1 MVNGRSIGRFNR
13 QTLNNRHDPDFPH
26 AQLHTTIASPPQLH
40 SGLPL
45 RRGRVEAV
53 LFKVRATTRGMS
65 PNFPHPRWIMRWI
78 MRCIMALMM
87 AVVVWLSAVRLEAQV
102 VLDPGFGMPGSKA
115 VPSPGFDLALQAL
128 AAGDYTHGLEIA
140 LRDHQG
146 GIRAGPQRWIDSI
159 ASAAAVGECH
169 YELGSL
175 REAVAAYDE
184 SLLLSAAHAEWLL
197 AVQFPPQGPR
207 QLMQQRVATWG
218 RSQRN
223 TSPAGIPGTISIR
236 LGGADP
242 NDVLKKGGV
251 LAPPV
256 NYPIRPQE
264 IMRALVIAMYR
275 RGVILG
281 ELARE
286 GSAIDEAAKALLRRP
301 APPNHYSQSWVDI
314 ALGTALWSQG
324 KADQAQP
331 LLTRGL
337 MIGNQFDH
345 QLTSWGLIVL
355 GRIALDGD
363 QPAAAARYFEEATYT
378 AADYG
383 DVRALEEAFR
393 LAATAHLAAGTR
405 GVPPVIRG
413 GADWSRTTL
422 PVLRA
427 TLLGLEAECMAAAGD
442 AQAATATLGEIDGRL
457 MRGDPGRGLA
467 GVQQAYA
474 MALTAYDTGDVAGGD
489 RELDRALTIARRRT
503 PALFQ
508 TSRLVEMLMAGF
520 GGISDRQADLLFAKL
535 LGDPSPRDTAVDPL
549 GALVRLSAPRTEAF
563 EAWSAAASRR
573 GSDATLNA
581 TEAAVRSRWLVNQ
594 PLGGRR
600 SAVEFLLG
608 SDPERLPRA
617 DAARRAAMLARHPEL
632 SAVLDSITKVRT
644 PLTASLLAVAGQPNA
659 AAEEGGPRQQVPGD
673 AAAWREYQRLADRG
687 RQFVAKISVGR
698 EAPPLDMP
706 PLTQATEIRRRL
718 APRQLILSF
727 HWNAAGLQAALES
740 HDRVATWQVR
750 QPAAVAKEIAALAKN
765 LCLFDPIAPVPTDR
779 LLASDWQTPAERIE
793 RLLFENSKVE
803 LAEGIDELVIVPDGM
818 LWYLPFELLPVG
830 SARPAGGGPRPPR
843 SPAGTETAAAA
854 SIAALSRDGADEQP
868 ESRRL
873 RDVCRIRYCPTRSL
887 AVLRFETPQTGG
899 PVGIYVGRLFR
910 GDKPAVAQEWGQQ
923 LTSSIDRAVVLPAPG
938 PAAPMPLVA
947 SLLDTLV
954 VFDELSGD
962 GPLAARPLFSMQGG
976 RPAMT
981 FGDWL
986 GSPSKRPRC
995 IVLPGFQSA
1004 MTGGLAKPPAR
1015 PGEEIFLAVTDL
1027 VAAGGRTA
1035 LVSRWRMGGKTSV
1048 DLVEEFLRDRTAAE
1062 AEAEAPSSAESW
1074 ERAVELATAEQPDVG
1089 REPRLK
1095 QSPQAVLPDARHPF
1109 LWAGYLLVD
1118 CGAGRY
1124 DDPPPAGPAQQARPA
1139 QPPVAPNPAVAPPQ
1153 AGGPQ
1158 AGAPPAAAPGPQ
1170 PRGPLNPAMPR
1181 PK

>member
-1 MVNGRSIGRFNR
+1 M
-13 QTLNNRHDPDFPH
+13 P
-26 AQLHTTIASPPQLH
+26 
-40 SGLPL
+40 
-45 RRGRVEAV
+45 
-53 LFKVRATTRGMS
+53 AT
-65 PNFPHPRWIMRWI
+65 FQHPCRIV
-78 MRCIMALMM
+78 ALMM
-87 AVVVWLSAVRLEAQV
+87 AVIMGLSAARSGAQV
-102 VLDPGFGMPGSKA
+102 VLQPGFGMPAGQA
-115 VPSPGFDLALQAL
+115 VPSPGYDLALTAL
-128 AAGDYTHGLEIA
+128 ASGDFTNGLEIA
-140 LRDHQG
+140 IREHKG

-159 ASAAAVGECH
+159 ASATVVGECH

-184 SLLLSAAHAEWLL
+184 ALLVSAAHAEWLL
-197 AVQFPPQGPR
+197 AVQFPPQAPR
-207 QLMQQRVATWG
+207 PLVQQRVATWG

-223 TSPAGIPGTISIR
+223 TTPAGIPGTISIR
-236 LGGADP
+236 LGGTDP
-242 NDVLKKGGV
+242 NEVLQKGGV
-251 LAPPV
+251 LAAPV

-264 IMRALVIAMYR
+264 IMRALVIALYR

-286 GSAIDEAAKALLRRP
+286 GAAIDEAAKALLRRP
-301 APPNHYSQSWVDI
+301 APPNHYSQSWIDI

-324 KADQAQP
+324 KAEQAQP

-337 MIGNQFDH
+337 LIGNQFDH
-345 QLTSWGLIVL
+345 SLTSWGLIVL

-383 DVRALEEAFR
+383 DARALEEAFR
-393 LAATAHLAAGTR
+393 LVVAAHLAAGTR
-405 GVPPVIRG
+405 GIPPSIRG
-413 GADWSRTTL
+413 GAEWSRTTL

-427 TLLGLEAECMAAAGD
+427 TLLGLEAEALAVAGD
-442 AQAATATLGEIDGRL
+442 AKAAAASLAEIDGRL

-467 GVQQAYA
+467 GAQQAYA
-474 MALTAYDTGDVAGGD
+474 MALTAYDAGDVAGGD
-489 RELDRALTIARRRT
+489 RELDRAVTIARRRT

-508 TSRLVEMLMAGF
+508 ASRLVEMLMAGF

-549 GALVRLSAPRTEAF
+549 GSLARLSSPRAEAF
-563 EAWSAAASRR
+563 EAWIAAASRR

-581 TEAAVRSRWLVNQ
+581 GEAAIRSRWLVSQ

-600 SAVEFLLG
+600 TAVESLLG
-608 SDPERLPRA
+608 ADPERLPRA
-617 DAARRAAMLARHPEL
+617 DAARRAAVLARHPEL
-632 SAVLDSITKVRT
+632 SAVLDTMTKVRT
-644 PLTASLLAVAGQPNA
+644 PLTASLLAIAGPPAEA
-659 AAEEGGPRQQVPGD
+659 AAEGQRQQIPGD
-673 AAAWREYQRLADRG
+673 VAAWREYQRLADRS
-687 RQFVAKISVGR
+687 RQFVALISAGR
-698 EAPPLDMP
+698 EAPPLGMP
-706 PLTQATEIRRRL
+706 PLTSATEIRRRL
-718 APRQLILSF
+718 APRQLMLSF
-727 HWNAAGLQAALES
+727 HWTSVGLQAALES

-750 QPAAVAKEIAALAKN
+750 QPAAVAKEIATLARN
-765 LCLFDPIAPVPTDR
+765 LCLFDPIAPVPTER
-779 LLASDWQTPAERIE
+779 LVASEWQASAERIE

-803 LAEGIDELVIVPDGM
+803 LAEGIIDELVIVPDGM

-830 SARPAGGGPRPPR
+830 SARAAAAGQRPPR
-843 SPAGTETAAAA
+843 PQAPSVESTTAP
-854 SIAALSRDGADEQP
+854 SRDGVDTQP

-887 AVLRFETPQTGG
+887 AVLRFETPKTGG
-899 PVGIYVGRLFR
+899 PVGIYTGRLVR
-910 GDKPAVAQEWGQQ
+910 GDKPAIALEWGAR
-923 LTSSIDRAVVLPAPG
+923 LASSIDRAVVLPTPA

-947 SLLDTLV
+947 SLVDTLV

-962 GPLAARPLFSMQGG
+962 GPVATRPLFSLQSGK
-976 RPAMT
+976 PAMT

-1004 MTGGLAKPPAR
+1004 MAGGLTKPPAR

-1035 LVSRWRMGGKTSV
+1035 LVSRWRMGGKTSI
-1048 DLVEEFLRDRTAAE
+1048 DLVEEFLRDRTGGEGE
-1062 AEAEAPSSAESW
+1062 AEPPPVAESW
-1074 ERAVELATAEQPDVG
+1074 QRAVEMATAEQPDVG

-1095 QSPQAVLPDARHPF
+1095 QSPQAVLADARHPF

-1124 DDPPPAGPAQQARPA
+1124 DDPPPAGPAPQAKQA
-1139 QPPVAPNPAVAPPQ
+1139 QPPVAPNQPA
-1153 AGGPQ
+1153 
-1158 AGAPPAAAPGPQ
+1158 APPAGPPPAGQQGPQ
-1170 PRGPLNPAMPR
+1170 PRGPLNPALPR

>member
-1 MVNGRSIGRFNR
+1 
-13 QTLNNRHDPDFPH
+13 
-26 AQLHTTIASPPQLH
+26 
-40 SGLPL
+40 
-45 RRGRVEAV
+45 
-53 LFKVRATTRGMS
+53 
-65 PNFPHPRWIMRWI
+65 
-78 MRCIMALMM
+78 MM
-87 AVVVWLSAVRLEAQV
+87 AVIMGLSAARSGAQV
-102 VLDPGFGMPGSKA
+102 VLQPGFGMPGGQA
-115 VPSPGFDLALQAL
+115 VPSPGYDLALTAL
-128 AAGDYTHGLEIA
+128 ASGDFTNGLEIA
-140 LRDHQG
+140 IREHKG

-159 ASAAAVGECH
+159 ASATVVGECH

-184 SLLLSAAHAEWLL
+184 ALLVSAAHAEWLL

-207 QLMQQRVATWG
+207 PLVQQRVATWG

-223 TSPAGIPGTISIR
+223 TTPAGIPGTISIR
-236 LGGADP
+236 LGGTDP
-242 NDVLKKGGV
+242 NEVLQKGGV
-251 LAPPV
+251 LAAPV

-264 IMRALVIAMYR
+264 IMRALVMALYR

-286 GSAIDEAAKALLRRP
+286 GAAIDEAAKALLRRP
-301 APPNHYSQSWVDI
+301 APPNHYSQSWIDI

-337 MIGNQFDH
+337 LIGNQFDH
-345 QLTSWGLIVL
+345 SLTSWGLIVL

-383 DVRALEEAFR
+383 DARALEEAFR
-393 LAATAHLAAGTR
+393 LVVAAHLAAGTR
-405 GVPPVIRG
+405 GMPPTIRG
-413 GADWSRTTL
+413 GAEWSRTTL

-427 TLLGLEAECMAAAGD
+427 TLLGLEAEALAVAGD
-442 AQAATATLGEIDGRL
+442 AKAAAASLAEIDGRL

-467 GVQQAYA
+467 GAQQAYA

-489 RELDRALTIARRRT
+489 RELDRAVTIARRRT

-508 TSRLVEMLMAGF
+508 ASRLVEMLMAGF

-549 GALVRLSAPRTEAF
+549 GSLARLSSPRTEAF
-563 EAWSAAASRR
+563 EAWIAAASRR

-581 TEAAVRSRWLVNQ
+581 GEAAIRSRWLVSQ

-600 SAVEFLLG
+600 TAVESLLG
-608 SDPERLPRA
+608 ADPERLPRA
-617 DAARRAAMLARHPEL
+617 DAARRAAVLARHPEL
-632 SAVLDSITKVRT
+632 SAVLDTMTKVRT
-644 PLTASLLAVAGQPNA
+644 PLTASLLAIAGPPAEA
-659 AAEEGGPRQQVPGD
+659 AAEGQRQQIPGD
-673 AAAWREYQRLADRG
+673 AAAWREYQRLADRS
-687 RQFVAKISVGR
+687 RQFVALISAGR
-698 EAPPLDMP
+698 EAPPLGMP
-706 PLTQATEIRRRL
+706 PLTSATEIRRRL
-718 APRQLILSF
+718 APRQLMLSF
-727 HWNAAGLQAALES
+727 HWTSVGLQAALES

-750 QPAAVAKEIAALAKN
+750 QPAAVAKEIATLARN
-765 LCLFDPIAPVPTDR
+765 LCLFDPIAPVPTER
-779 LLASDWQTPAERIE
+779 LVASEWQASAERIE

-803 LAEGIDELVIVPDGM
+803 LAEGIIDELVIVPDGM

-830 SARPAGGGPRPPR
+830 SARAAAAGQRPPR
-843 SPAGTETAAAA
+843 PQAPSVESTAAP
-854 SIAALSRDGADEQP
+854 SRDGVDKQP

-887 AVLRFETPQTGG
+887 AVLRFETSKTGG
-899 PVGIYVGRLFR
+899 PVGIYTGRLVR
-910 GDKPAVAQEWGQQ
+910 GDKPAIAQEWGAR
-923 LTSSIDRAVVLPAPG
+923 LAGSIDRAVVLPTPA

-947 SLLDTLV
+947 SLVDTLV

-962 GPLAARPLFSMQGG
+962 GPVATRPLFSLQSGK
-976 RPAMT
+976 PAMT

-1004 MTGGLAKPPAR
+1004 MAGGLTKLPAR

-1027 VAAGGRTA
+1027 VAAGGRTT
-1035 LVSRWRMGGKTSV
+1035 LVSRWRMGGKTSI
-1048 DLVEEFLRDRTAAE
+1048 DLVEEFLRDRTGGDGE
-1062 AEAEAPSSAESW
+1062 AEPPPVAESW
-1074 ERAVELATAEQPDVG
+1074 QRAVEMATAEQPDVG

-1095 QSPQAVLPDARHPF
+1095 QSPQTVLADARHPF

-1124 DDPPPAGPAQQARPA
+1124 DDPPPAGPAPQAKQA
-1139 QPPVAPNPAVAPPQ
+1139 QPPVAPNQPAAPPP
-1153 AGGPQ
+1153 AGQ
-1158 AGAPPAAAPGPQ
+1158 PPAGQQGPQ
-1170 PRGPLNPAMPR
+1170 PRGPLNPALPR

>member
-1 MVNGRSIGRFNR
+1 
-13 QTLNNRHDPDFPH
+13 
-26 AQLHTTIASPPQLH
+26 
-40 SGLPL
+40 
-45 RRGRVEAV
+45 
-53 LFKVRATTRGMS
+53 
-65 PNFPHPRWIMRWI
+65 
-78 MRCIMALMM
+78 MALMM
-87 AVVVWLSAVRLEAQV
+87 AVIMGLSAARSEAQV
-102 VLDPGFGMPGSKA
+102 VLQPGFGMPGGQA
-115 VPSPGFDLALQAL
+115 VPSPGYDLALTAL
-128 AAGDYTHGLEIA
+128 ASGDFTNGLEIA
-140 LRDHQG
+140 IREHQG

-159 ASAAAVGECH
+159 ASAAVVGECH

-184 SLLLSAAHAEWLL
+184 ALLLSAAHAEWLL

-207 QLMQQRVATWG
+207 PLVQQRVATWG

-223 TSPAGIPGTISIR
+223 TTPAGIPGTISIR

-242 NDVLKKGGV
+242 NEVLQKGGV
-251 LAPPV
+251 LAAPV

-264 IMRALVIAMYR
+264 IMRALVMALYR

-286 GSAIDEAAKALLRRP
+286 GAAIDEATKALLRRP
-301 APPNHYSQSWVDI
+301 APPNHYSQSWIDI

-337 MIGNQFDH
+337 LIGNQFDH
-345 QLTSWGLIVL
+345 SLTSWGLIVL

-383 DVRALEEAFR
+383 DARALEEAFR
-393 LAATAHLAAGTR
+393 LVVAAHLAAGTR
-405 GVPPVIRG
+405 GMPPSIRG
-413 GADWSRTTL
+413 GAEWSRTML

-427 TLLGLEAECMAAAGD
+427 TLLGLEAEALAVAGD
-442 AQAATATLGEIDGRL
+442 AKAAAASLAEIDGRL

-467 GVQQAYA
+467 GAQQAYA
-474 MALTAYDTGDVAGGD
+474 MALTAYDVGDVAGGD
-489 RELDRALTIARRRT
+489 RELDRAVTIARRRT

-508 TSRLVEMLMAGF
+508 ASRLVEMLMAGF

-549 GALVRLSAPRTEAF
+549 GSLARLSSPRAEAF
-563 EAWSAAASRR
+563 EGWVAAASRR
-573 GSDATLNA
+573 GSDAMLNA
-581 TEAAVRSRWLVNQ
+581 GEAAIRSRWLVSQ

-600 SAVEFLLG
+600 TAVESLLG
-608 SDPERLPRA
+608 ADPERLPRA
-617 DAARRAAMLARHPEL
+617 DAARRAAVLARHPEL
-632 SAVLDSITKVRT
+632 SAVLDTMTKVRT
-644 PLTASLLAVAGQPNA
+644 PLTASLLAIAGPPAEA
-659 AAEEGGPRQQVPGD
+659 AAEGQRQQIPGD
-673 AAAWREYQRLADRG
+673 AAAWREYQRLADRS
-687 RQFVAKISVGR
+687 RQFVALISAGR
-698 EAPPLDMP
+698 EAPPLGMP
-706 PLTQATEIRRRL
+706 PLTTATEIRRRL
-718 APRQLILSF
+718 APRQLMLSF
-727 HWNAAGLQAALES
+727 HWTSVGLQAALES

-750 QPAAVAKEIAALAKN
+750 QPAAVAKEIATLARN
-765 LCLFDPIAPVPTDR
+765 LCLFDPIAPVPTER
-779 LLASDWQTPAERIE
+779 LVASEWQASAERIE

-803 LAEGIDELVIVPDGM
+803 LSEGIIDELVIVPDGM

-830 SARPAGGGPRPPR
+830 SARAAAAGQRPPR
-843 SPAGTETAAAA
+843 PQATAVESTAA
-854 SIAALSRDGADEQP
+854 SSRDSVDQQP

-887 AVLRFETPQTGG
+887 AVLRFETPKTGG
-899 PVGIYVGRLFR
+899 PVGIYTGRLVR
-910 GDKPAVAQEWGQQ
+910 GDKPAIAQEWGVR
-923 LTSSIDRAVVLPAPG
+923 LAGSIDRAVVLPTPA

-947 SLLDTLV
+947 SLVDTLL

-962 GPLAARPLFSMQGG
+962 GPVATRPLFSMQSGK
-976 RPAMT
+976 PAMT

-1004 MTGGLAKPPAR
+1004 MAGGLTKLPAR
-1015 PGEEIFLAVTDL
+1015 PGEDIFLAVTDL

-1035 LVSRWRMGGKTSV
+1035 LVSRWRMGGKTSI
-1048 DLVEEFLRDRTAAE
+1048 DLVEEFLRDRTGGDGE
-1062 AEAEAPSSAESW
+1062 AEPPPAAESW
-1074 ERAVELATAEQPDVG
+1074 QRAVEMATAEQPDVG

-1095 QSPQAVLPDARHPF
+1095 QSPQAVLADARHPF

-1118 CGAGRY
+1118 CGVGRY
-1124 DDPPPAGPAQQARPA
+1124 DDPPPAGPAPQAKQA
-1139 QPPVAPNPAVAPPQ
+1139 QPPVAPNQPAAPPP
-1153 AGGPQ
+1153 AGQ
-1158 AGAPPAAAPGPQ
+1158 PPAGQQAPQ

>member
-1 MVNGRSIGRFNR
+1 
-13 QTLNNRHDPDFPH
+13 
-26 AQLHTTIASPPQLH
+26 
-40 SGLPL
+40 
-45 RRGRVEAV
+45 
-53 LFKVRATTRGMS
+53 
-65 PNFPHPRWIMRWI
+65 
-78 MRCIMALMM
+78 MALLM
-87 AVVVWLSAVRLEAQV
+87 AVIMGLSAARSGAQV
-102 VLDPGFGMPGSKA
+102 VLQPGFGMPGGQA
-115 VPSPGFDLALQAL
+115 VPSPGYDLALTAL
-128 AAGDYTHGLEIA
+128 ASGDFTNGLEIA
-140 LRDHQG
+140 VRDHQG

-159 ASAAAVGECH
+159 ASAAVVGECH

-184 SLLLSAAHAEWLL
+184 ALLLSAAHAEWLL

-207 QLMQQRVATWG
+207 PLAQQRVATWG

-223 TSPAGIPGTISIR
+223 TTPAGIPGTISIR

-242 NDVLKKGGV
+242 NEVLQKGGV
-251 LAPPV
+251 LAAPV

-264 IMRALVIAMYR
+264 IMRALVISLYR

-286 GSAIDEAAKALLRRP
+286 GAAIDEAAKALLRRP
-301 APPNHYSQSWVDI
+301 APPNHFSQSWIDI

-337 MIGNQFDH
+337 LIGNQFDH
-345 QLTSWGLIVL
+345 SLTSWGLIVL

-383 DVRALEEAFR
+383 DARALEEAFR
-393 LAATAHLAAGTR
+393 LVAAAHLAAGTR
-405 GVPPVIRG
+405 GMPPSIRG
-413 GADWSRTTL
+413 GAEWSRTTL

-427 TLLGLEAECMAAAGD
+427 TLLGLEAEALAVAGD
-442 AQAATATLGEIDGRL
+442 AQAAAASLAEIDGRL

-467 GVQQAYA
+467 GAQQAYA
-474 MALTAYDTGDVAGGD
+474 TALTAYDTGDVAGGD
-489 RELDRALTIARRRT
+489 RELDRAVTIAKRRT

-508 TSRLVEMLMAGF
+508 ASRLVEMLMAGF
-520 GGISDRQADLLFAKL
+520 GGISDRQADLLFATL

-549 GALVRLSAPRTEAF
+549 GSLARLSSPRAEAF
-563 EAWSAAASRR
+563 EAWIAAASRR

-581 TEAAVRSRWLVNQ
+581 GEAAIRSRWLVSQ

-600 SAVEFLLG
+600 TAVESLLG

-617 DAARRAAMLARHPEL
+617 DAARRAAVLARYPEL
-632 SAVLDSITKVRT
+632 SAVLDTMTKVRT
-644 PLTASLLAVAGQPNA
+644 PLTASLLAVAGPPAEA
-659 AAEEGGPRQQVPGD
+659 AAEGQRQQVPGD
-673 AAAWREYQRLADRG
+673 AAAWREYQRLADRS
-687 RQFVAKISVGR
+687 RQFVALISAGR
-698 EAPPLDMP
+698 EAPPLGMP
-706 PLTQATEIRRRL
+706 PLTPATEIRRRL
-718 APRQLILSF
+718 APRQFMLSF
-727 HWNAAGLQAALES
+727 HWTSVGLLAAFES
-740 HDRVATWQVR
+740 HERVATWQVR
-750 QPAAVAKEIAALAKN
+750 QPAAVAKEIATLARN
-765 LCLFDPIAPVPTDR
+765 VCLFDPIAPVPTER
-779 LLASDWQTPAERIE
+779 LVASEWQASAERIE

-803 LAEGIDELVIVPDGM
+803 LAEGIIDELVIVPDGM

-830 SARPAGGGPRPPR
+830 SARAAVAGQRPPR
-843 SPAGTETAAAA
+843 PQAPAGEST
-854 SIAALSRDGADEQP
+854 AALSRARIDKQPDKQP

-873 RDVCRIRYCPTRSL
+873 HDVCRIRYCPTRSL
-887 AVLRFETPQTGG
+887 AVLRFETPKTGG
-899 PVGIYVGRLFR
+899 PVGIYTGRLVR
-910 GDKPAVAQEWGQQ
+910 GDKPAIAQEWAARLAG
-923 LTSSIDRAVVLPAPG
+923 SIDRAVVLPTPA

-947 SLLDTLV
+947 SLVDTLL

-962 GPLAARPLFSMQGG
+962 GPVATRPLFSMQSGK
-976 RPAMT
+976 PAMT

-986 GSPSKRPRC
+986 GSPSKRPQC

-1004 MTGGLAKPPAR
+1004 MAGGLTKQPAR
-1015 PGEEIFLAVTDL
+1015 PGEDIFLAVTDL

-1035 LVSRWRMGGKTSV
+1035 VVSRWRMGGKTSI
-1048 DLVEEFLRDRTAAE
+1048 DLVEEFLRDRTGADGE
-1062 AEAEAPSSAESW
+1062 AEPPPAAESW
-1074 ERAVELATAEQPDVG
+1074 QRAVEMATAEQPDVS

-1095 QSPQAVLPDARHPF
+1095 QSPQAVLTDARHPF

-1118 CGAGRY
+1118 CGVGRY
-1124 DDPPPAGPAQQARPA
+1124 DDPPPAGPAPQAKQA
-1139 QPPVAPNPAVAPPQ
+1139 QPPVAPNHQAAPQPAGQ
-1153 AGGPQ
+1153 
-1158 AGAPPAAAPGPQ
+1158 PPAGQQAPQ

>member
-1 MVNGRSIGRFNR
+1 M
-13 QTLNNRHDPDFPH
+13 TLNF
-26 AQLHTTIASPPQLH
+26 S
-40 SGLPL
+40 
-45 RRGRVEAV
+45 
-53 LFKVRATTRGMS
+53 
-65 PNFPHPRWIMRWI
+65 HPRWI
-78 MRCIMALMM
+78 MRCIMALVM
-87 AVVVWLSAVRLEAQV
+87 AMVMGQSAARLEAQV
-102 VLDPGFGMPGSKA
+102 VLDPGFGVPGGRA
-115 VPSPGFDLALQAL
+115 VPSPGFDLALTAL
-128 AAGDYTHGLEIA
+128 AVGDYTNGLEVA
-140 LRDHQG
+140 VREHQG

-159 ASAAAVGECH
+159 ASAAVVGECH

-197 AVQFPPQGPR
+197 AVQFPPQPPR
-207 QLMQQRVATWG
+207 PLAQQRVATWG

-223 TSPAGIPGTISIR
+223 TSPAGIPATISIR
-236 LGGADP
+236 LGGTDP

-264 IMRALVIAMYR
+264 IMRALVIALYR

-286 GSAIDEAAKALLRRP
+286 GAAIDEAAKALLRRP
-301 APPNHYSQSWVDI
+301 APPNHYSQSWIDI

-337 MIGNQFDH
+337 MVGNQFDH

-363 QPAAAARYFEEATYT
+363 QPAAAARYFEEASYT

-383 DVRALEEAFR
+383 DARALEEAFR
-393 LAATAHLAAGTR
+393 LAAAAHLAAGTR
-405 GVPPVIRG
+405 GVPPSIRG
-413 GADWSRTTL
+413 GAEWSRTTL

-427 TLLGLEAECMAAAGD
+427 TLLGLEAEFLAVAGD
-442 AQAATATLGEIDGRL
+442 AQAAATTLDEIDGRL

-467 GVQQAYA
+467 GAQQAYA
-474 MALTAYDTGDVAGGD
+474 TALTAYDAGDVVGGD

-503 PALFQ
+503 PSLFQ
-508 TSRLVEMLMAGF
+508 ATRLVEMLMAGF
-520 GGISDRQADLLFAKL
+520 GGISDRQADLMFAKL

-549 GALVRLSAPRTEAF
+549 GALARLSSPRTEAF
-563 EAWSAAASRR
+563 EAWSVAASRR
-573 GSDATLNA
+573 GSDAMLNA
-581 TEAAVRSRWLVNQ
+581 AEAALRSRWLVSQ

-617 DAARRAAMLARHPEL
+617 DAARRAAILARYPEL
-632 SAVLDSITKVRT
+632 SAVLDSITTVRT
-644 PLTASLLAVAGQPNA
+644 PLTASLIAVAGRPA
-659 AAEEGGPRQQVPGD
+659 DAAEDGGPRQQVPGD
-673 AAAWREYQRLADRG
+673 AAAWREYQRLADRS
-687 RQFVAKISVGR
+687 RQFIAKISAGR

-718 APRQLILSF
+718 APKQLILSF
-727 HWNAAGLQAALES
+727 SWNSVGLQAALES

-750 QPAAVAKEIAALAKN
+750 QPAAVAKEIAALAKS

-803 LAEGIDELVIVPDGM
+803 LTEGIDELVIVPDGM

-830 SARPAGGGPRPPR
+830 SARPAVGGPRSAR
-843 SPAGTETAAAA
+843 SQTGTETGAAA
-854 SIAALSRDGADEQP
+854 SIAALSRDGADEQQ
-868 ESRRL
+868 ESQRL

-899 PVGIYVGRLFR
+899 PVGIYAGRLFR
-910 GDKPAVAQEWGQQ
+910 GDKPAIAQEWGQQ
-923 LTSSIDRAVVLPAPG
+923 LTGSIDRAVVLPAPG

-954 VFDELSGD
+954 VCDELSGD
-962 GPLAARPLFSMQGG
+962 GPVATRPMFSMQGG

-995 IVLPGFQSA
+995 VVLPGFQSA

-1015 PGEEIFLAVTDL
+1015 PGEELFLAVTNL

-1035 LVSRWRMGGKTSV
+1035 LVSRWRMGGKTSA
-1048 DLVEEFLRDRTAAE
+1048 DLVEEFLQDRTAAE
-1062 AEAEAPSSAESW
+1062 TEAEAPPAAESW
-1074 ERAVELATAEQPDVG
+1074 QRAVEVATAEQPDVG

-1109 LWAGYLLVD
+1109 LWAGYLLAD

-1124 DDPPPAGPAQQARPA
+1124 DDPPPAGPAQQAKPA
-1139 QPPVAPNPAVAPPQ
+1139 QPPAAPNQPVAPRAA
-1153 AGGPQ
+1153 GPQ
-1158 AGAPPAAAPGPQ
+1158 AVGPQ
-1170 PRGPLNPAMPR
+1170 PRGPLNPALPR
-1181 PK
+1181 PQ